1 MVSGSNDRTVKIW
14 DLKGGS
20 CVKTYLAGS
29 SCNDVVTT
37 DQSGECVASGH
48 FDKKLRFY
56 DTRFVFLIMRCNY
69 FDAYFIALQLG
80 DVVKQLTYS
89 DIYCSSNQSRNVF
102 SRPLM

>member
-20 CVKTYLAGS
+20 CIKTYLAGS

-56 DTRFVFLIMRCNY
+56 DTRFVRFFAVMIHV
-69 FDAYFIALQLG
+69 FAYQL
-80 DVVKQLTYS
+80 L
-89 DIYCSSNQSRNVF
+89 SNGHKH
-102 SRPLM
+102 